1 MAILNFLNDE
11 SDVLAC
17 LDKRRG
23 KFMLPSTC
31 FACQENQ
38 RSLFEI
44 CNFRFKFFFKV
55 FFDCFFLKIEE
66 GKMVDDVLDG

>member
-1 MAILNFLNDE
+1 MLVAILNLLND
-11 SDVLAC
+11 DVLAC

-23 KFMLPSTC
+23 KFMLPSTF

-44 CNFRFKFFFKV
+44 CNFRFN
-55 FFDCFFLKIEE
+55 FFLKFLFFNLLGQVSLINVEL
-66 GKMVDDVLDG
+66 MS

>member
-44 CNFRFKFFFKV
+44 CNFRFNFFFFKFL
-55 FFDCFFLKIEE
+55 FFNLLGQVSLINAEL
-66 GKMVDDVLDG
+66 ML

>member
-1 MAILNFLNDE
+1 MLVAMNLLND
-11 SDVLAC
+11 DVLAC

-44 CNFRFKFFFKV
+44 CNFRLKFFFKSFYSLLGQV
-55 FFDCFFLKIEE
+55 PLINAEL
-66 GKMVDDVLDG
+66 ML